1 MAAGAD
7 ATRIASGVAVLVV
20 EDDDAYRTFLVREL
34 GDLGFGVE
42 GVRDGGTALDRVVKA
57 AFDVVLLD
65 LRLPGI
71 DGMETLRR
79 LREATG
85 LDGPQV
91 IMLTGHGSIDTAIEA
106 MKLGAYDYLTKPCD
120 FDEMRVVIERAR
132 SHAELAREN
141 NSLRTLLNRRDATSE
156 IVGRSP
162 TLLDALGRL
171 ERVAPTEATV
181 LLVGESGT
189 GKELAAQRLH
199 RLSRRADHPFVDV
212 NCGAVQETLFE
223 SEFFGHERGSF
234 TGAAAQKTGLVEA
247 ADGGTLFLDEVSEMP
262 LATQV
267 KLLRF
272 LETGTFRRVGGVR
285 TLRADVRVVAATNRT
300 LERWIV
306 EGRFRQ
312 DLYFRLAVCAVEIPA
327 LRERPDD
334 IAVLTEHFVR
344 HFNARLGRRV
354 VAVDPD
360 ALEALTRYRWPGN
373 VRELRNAIESS
384 VILSDGRCLRRRDLP
399 AHIASGASATPT
411 VGDAPR
417 SAPSEASRTFA
428 TLAEVERRHIESVL
442 EAMGGHRERSAKVL
456 GIATKTLYRKL
467 REYGVPDR
475 QGPGQSD
482 S

>member
-7 ATRIASGVAVLVV
+7 VVRLSSAVGVLVV

-42 GVRDGGTALDRVVKA
+42 GVRDGNAALERVVQTP
-57 AFDVVLLD
+57 FDVVLLD

-79 LREATG
+79 LRDATG
-85 LDGPQV
+85 IDGPQV

-132 SHAELAREN
+132 GHAELAREN
-141 NSLRTLLNRRDATSE
+141 SALRTLLNRRDATSE
-156 IVGRSP
+156 IVGRS
-162 TLLDALGRL
+162 TSLRDALDRI

-199 RLSRRADHPFVDV
+199 RLSRRADRPFVDV

-267 KLLRF
+267 KLLSF

-285 TLRADVRVVAATNRT
+285 TLRADVRVVAATNRN
-300 LERWIV
+300 LEPWTTD
-306 EGRFRQ
+306 GRFRQ
-312 DLYFRLAVCAVEIPA
+312 DLYFRLAVCAVHIPS

-344 HFNARLGRRV
+344 AFNAKLGRRV
-354 VAVDPD
+354 VTVDPD
-360 ALEALTRYRWPGN
+360 AQEALTRYRWPGN

-384 VILSDGRCLRRRDLP
+384 VILSDGRSLRRRDLP
-399 AHIASGASATPT
+399 SHILAEEAVAPQVEPKRTPP
-411 VGDAPR
+411 DSPR
-417 SAPSEASRTFA
+417 EFA

-442 EAMGGHRERSAKVL
+442 AAMNGHRERTAKVL

-467 REYGVPDR
+467 REYELPEKA
-475 QGPGQSD
+475 QSGQSD

>member
-1 MAAGAD
+1 
-7 ATRIASGVAVLVV
+7 V

-34 GDLGFGVE
+34 AEVGFSAE
-42 GVRDGGTALDRVVKA
+42 GVRDGAAALERVTQGA
-57 AFDVVLLD
+57 YDVVLLD

-79 LREATG
+79 LRDAAAG
-85 LDGPQV
+85 DAPQV

-132 SHAELAREN
+132 EHAELAREN
-141 NSLRTLLNRRDATSE
+141 TALRTLLHRREPGGE
-156 IVGRSP
+156 IVGRSAA
-162 TLLDALGRL
+162 LLDALGRI

-199 RLSRRADHPFVDV
+199 RLSRRADRPFVDV

-234 TGAAAQKTGLVEA
+234 TGAAVQKTGLVEA

-285 TLRADVRVVAATNRT
+285 TLRADVRVVAATNRD
-300 LERWIV
+300 LETWITS
-306 EGRFRQ
+306 GRFRQ
-312 DLYFRLAVCAVEIPA
+312 DLYFRLAVCALEIPP
-327 LRERPDD
+327 LRERPED
-334 IAVLTEHFVR
+334 IAVLTEHFMR
-344 HFNARLGRRV
+344 LFNARLGRRV
-354 VAVDPD
+354 VSVEPD
-360 ALEALTRYRWPGN
+360 ALEALVRYRWPGN
-373 VRELRNAIESS
+373 VRELRNAIESG
-384 VILSDGRCLRRRDLP
+384 VILSDGRSIRRRDLP
-399 AHIASGASATPT
+399 AHVLAGELAATPPEPARPAA
-411 VGDAPR
+411 GADAR
-417 SAPSEASRTFA
+417 FA
-428 TLAEVERRHIESVL
+428 TLAEVERRHIENVL
-442 EAMGGHRERSAKVL
+442 AAMHGHRERTAKVL

-467 REYGVPDR
+467 REYGVPER
-475 QGPGQSD
+475 PV
-482 S
+482 